1 MKKLISLML
10 AVILCLSLSA
20 TAFAD
25 YTAPACGEAS
35 DDSVSVQRAEQTEWV
50 YRIYNGNVEKRLW
63 SRTYAK
69 WLTDWIYVCPAPDT

>member
-25 YTAPACGEAS
+25 YTTPACGEDS
-35 DDSVSVQRAEQTEWV
+35 GDSVSVQRAEETKWV
-50 YRIYNGNVEKRLW
+50 YRTYNGNIEKRLW
-63 SRTYAK
+63 SLTYAK
-69 WLTDWIYVCPAPDT
+69 WLTDWIYVGPAP

>member
-25 YTAPACGEAS
+25 YTAPACGE
-35 DDSVSVQRAEQTEWV
+35 DPGDSVSVQRAEETEWV
-50 YRIYNGNVEKRLW
+50 YRTYNGNIEKRLW
-63 SRTYAK
+63 PLTYAK
-69 WLTDWIYVCPAPDT
+69 WLTDWIYVCPAP

>member
-25 YTAPACGEAS
+25 YAVFAGSGESGGA
-35 DDSVSVQRAEQTEWV
+35 SVQRAEQTKWV
-50 YRIYNGNVEKRLW
+50 FRTYNGNIEKRLW
-63 SRTYAK
+63 SITYGK
-69 WLTDWIYVCPAPDT
+69 WLTDWIYVGPAP

>member
-25 YTAPACGEAS
+25 YTATACGEDP